1 MSGRKK
7 ARSSSAGGSTGAAAA
22 PALFSGSGAMDTEL
36 DAIFRGAA
44 QPAPP
49 KQVEAPHGT
58 PGGEGEH
65 GEDDEVDEGEGKGE
79 KEEEGESGED
89 DDEGDEEDEDGEE
102 DEDEEEDEEEEEDN
116 DVEDEDEDEDVE
128 DDDGEEDGEE
138 DGKDEAAHLSG
149 RAGAADD
156 AAASRPRADLSAK
169 ETEQIKQAL
178 DVDDVS
184 DEELPTESKH
194 RRKHR
199 VLESADDSP
208 QVRNKRTLFI
218 GNIPISAVSSRVRVF
233 RHPATLT
240 CSRCASA

>member
-1 MSGRKK
+1 
-7 ARSSSAGGSTGAAAA
+7 
-22 PALFSGSGAMDTEL
+22 MDTEL

-58 PGGEGEH
+58 LGGEGEH
-65 GEDDEVDEGEGKGE
+65 GEGDEVDEGEDKGE
-79 KEEEGESGED
+79 GGEEGESGEE

-102 DEDEEEDEEEEEDN
+102 DEDEEEDEEDEEDD
-116 DVEDEDEDEDVE
+116 DVEDEDEDEDV
-128 DDDGEEDGEE
+128 GEEDGEQ

-218 GNIPISAVSSRVRVF
+218 GNIPISAVSSRVRLF
-233 RHPATLT
+233 RHAATLT
-240 CSRCASA
+240 YSRCASA

>member
-1 MSGRKK
+1 
-7 ARSSSAGGSTGAAAA
+7 
-22 PALFSGSGAMDTEL
+22 MDTEL
-36 DAIFRGAA
+36 DSIFRGAA

-49 KQVEAPHGT
+49 KQVEAPHGM
-58 PGGEGEH
+58 PGGEGED
-65 GEDDEVDEGEGKGE
+65 GEDDEVDEREGKGE
-79 KEEEGESGED
+79 GEEGKSRE
-89 DDEGDEEDEDGEE
+89 EEDEEE
-102 DEDEEEDEEEEEDN
+102 DKEEDEEEEEDDEEEDEGN
-116 DVEDEDEDEDVE
+116 DVEDEDEGEDVGE
-128 DDDGEEDGEE
+128 KDGDEG
-138 DGKDEAAHLSG
+138 GKDEAAHPR

-156 AAASRPRADLSAK
+156 AAASRPRAELSAE

-199 VLESADDSP
+199 VLESAEDSP

>member
-1 MSGRKK
+1 
-7 ARSSSAGGSTGAAAA
+7 
-22 PALFSGSGAMDTEL
+22 MDTEL

-49 KQVEAPHGT
+49 KQVEVPHGM
-58 PGGEGEH
+58 PGGEGED
-65 GEDDEVDEGEGKGE
+65 GEDDEVDEGEGEGE
-79 KEEEGESGED
+79 GEEGKSR
-89 DDEGDEEDEDGEE
+89 EG
-102 DEDEEEDEEEEEDN
+102 DEDEEEDEEDEEDEEEEKDN
-116 DVEDEDEDEDVE
+116 DVEDEDEDKDVE
-128 DDDGEEDGEE
+128 DDEGEEDGEE
-138 DGKDEAAHLSG
+138 GGKDEAVHPAR
-149 RAGAADD
+149 RAGVADD
-156 AAASRPRADLSAK
+156 AAASPPRADLSAE

-218 GNIPISAVSSRVRVF
+218 GNIPISAVSSRVRPF
-233 RHPATLT
+233 RHPVTLT

>member
-1 MSGRKK
+1 
-7 ARSSSAGGSTGAAAA
+7 
-22 PALFSGSGAMDTEL
+22 MDTEL

-58 PGGEGEH
+58 LGGEGEH
-65 GEDDEVDEGEGKGE
+65 GEGDEVDEGEDKGE
-79 KEEEGESGED
+79 GGEEGESGEE

-102 DEDEEEDEEEEEDN
+102 DEDE
-116 DVEDEDEDEDVE
+116 DV
-128 DDDGEEDGEE
+128 GEEDGEQ

-218 GNIPISAVSSRVRVF
+218 GNIPISAVSSRVRLF
-233 RHPATLT
+233 RHAATLT
-240 CSRCASA
+240 YSRCASA

>member
-22 PALFSGSGAMDTEL
+22 PALFSGSGVMDTEL

-89 DDEGDEEDEDGEE
+89 DDEGDEEDEDG
-102 DEDEEEDEEEEEDN
+102 EEEEEDN

-218 GNIPISAVSSRVRVF
+218 GNIPISAVSSRVRLF
-233 RHPATLT
+233 RHAATLT
-240 CSRCASA
+240 YSRCASA